1 MVGMNLNTASN
12 TELFRLFVEEKNKEA
27 ISVFFQNQ
35 SDLFYRVALKY
46 TKNSADAEDVV
57 QASFIR
63 IIDKADQYKGLHTS
77 EERLLQSWCLSIIV
91 HCAIKKTKSES
102 IRKRNES
109 SYSAHNNKPFE
120 EEVNMEKNAEKE
132 KIHKIVKE
140 AIVQLPEKYR
150 IPIHLKYVEG
160 FELDAIAS
168 ILKLNANTLRS
179 IIKRGLEKVSD
190 QLKEE
195 KVTLSSVGLIGMIQT
210 MPLEQAPATIKVMA
224 SKMTMTAN
232 SSRRIMSSSSPKF
245 SWVSFKTVFFVVV
258 GSVAVVAGIYS
269 LPQTNQ
275 AKPPVALAPEQKSE
289 SILVKQK
296 DTNEQ
301 WLGEKDYR
309 KETVFL
315 INKFEGFSKEMK
327 GVFAEKNRPIFFS
340 IPIPVQ
346 EKPFVIECT
355 VAPQISKDSRGAQ
368 LLFQGYWVK
377 DNVMIEHEYFASDD
391 RYSLYST
398 EPVIQKIYFYN
409 NSVSTFIGGKCYRI
423 GKYNGNLKDAK
434 VAILSRN
441 FVYNKIIS
449 KTIEAMPEA
458 ELSEINK
465 LLQNF
470 FTKQPDWIA
479 NEKGLKIKD

>member
-1 MVGMNLNTASN
+1 MEGINLNTATN
-12 TELFRLFVEEKNKEA
+12 TKLFRLFVEERNKEA
-27 ISVFFQNQ
+27 ISVFFQKQ

-46 TKNSADAEDVV
+46 TKNRADAEDVV

-109 SYSAHNNKPFE
+109 SYSAHYNKPFQE
-120 EEVNMEKNAEKE
+120 KVNMEKNTEKE
-132 KIHKIVKE
+132 KIHEMVKE
-140 AIVQLPEKYR
+140 AIIQLPEKYR

-190 QLKEE
+190 QLKAE
-195 KVTLSSVGLIGMIQT
+195 KVTLSSVGLIGVIQS

-224 SKMTMTAN
+224 AKMRMTAN
-232 SSRRIMSSSSPKF
+232 CSRRIMSSSSTKF
-245 SWVSFKTVFFVVV
+245 SWVSFKIVFLVVV

-269 LPQTNQ
+269 LPLTNK
-275 AKPPVALAPEQKSE
+275 AIPPVSLTPVQKSE
-289 SILVKQK
+289 PILAKQK

-301 WLGEKDYR
+301 WLGEKDYK
-309 KETVFL
+309 KEIVFL
-315 INKFEGFSKEMK
+315 INKFKGFSKEMK
-327 GVFAEKNRPIFFS
+327 GYFAERNRPIFFS
-340 IPIPVQ
+340 LPASVQ
-346 EKPFVIECT
+346 EKPFVIKCT
-355 VAPQISKDSRGAQ
+355 ITPQVSKDNRGAG
-368 LLFQGYWVK
+368 LLFQGCWVK
-377 DNVMIEHEYFASDD
+377 DNVMIGHEYWNTDEQYTLHSID
-391 RYSLYST
+391 
-398 EPVIQKIYFYN
+398 PVVHTIYFYN
-409 NSVSTFIGGKCYRI
+409 NSVSTFFGGKCYRLA
-423 GKYNGNLKDAK
+423 KYNGNFKDAK

-458 ELSEINK
+458 ELNEINK
-465 LLQNF
+465 LLQKKS
-470 FTKQPDWIA
+470 TKQLDWIA
-479 NEKGLKIKD
+479 NEKSMTIHD